1 MTGKET
7 TMSKG
12 TFEFFTGY
20 PTDVLAFEA
29 VGVIDAAAYE
39 TQLIPAVEA
48 KIAAEGRV
56 KLLYVL
62 GDRFEGFTMG
72 AAWDDTKLGFS
83 HLGDFGA
90 LAVVTDT
97 DWIRHGTK
105 LFMPLVPAPLRVF
118 HLAELE
124 DAKAWMR
131 EAGRAEEDHSHDT
144 AATRKLS
151 TLEDKIPPGA

>member
-1 MTGKET
+1 
-7 TMSKG
+7 MSKG

-29 VGVIDAAAYE
+29 VGEIDAEAYE

-48 KIAAEGRV
+48 KIAAEGKV

-72 AAWDDTKLGFS
+72 AAWDDTKLGLS

-90 LAVVTDT
+90 LALVTDT
-97 DWIRHGTK
+97 DWIRHGMK
-105 LFMPLVPAPLRVF
+105 IFAPLVHAPLRVF
-118 HLAELE
+118 HVAELE
-124 DAKAWMR
+124 EAKAWIR
-131 EAGRAEEDHSHDT
+131 EIGRPAEDHSHD
-144 AATRKLS
+144 AAAERKLS